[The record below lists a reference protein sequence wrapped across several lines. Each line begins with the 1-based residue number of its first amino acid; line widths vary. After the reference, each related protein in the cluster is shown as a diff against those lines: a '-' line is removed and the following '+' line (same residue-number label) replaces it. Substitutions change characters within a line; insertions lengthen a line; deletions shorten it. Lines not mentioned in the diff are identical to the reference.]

1 MRDFRMIKVGYVLSL
16 VCWTSIAIANPL
28 DELSPLLQ
36 ALAAPQTSQ
45 QTAENLRKYLEK
57 ATDIA
62 VATIKKSGTKISEKK
77 LKEFKDD
84 LHAELWD
91 ELEDFSTPVDKD

>member
-1 MRDFRMIKVGYVLSL
+1 MIKVGYVLSL
-16 VCWTSIAIANPL
+16 VCWATIAIANPPANQL

-36 ALAAPQTSQ
+36 ALAIPQSPQ

-62 VATIKKSGTKISEKK
+62 VATIKKSGAKISEKK

-84 LHAELWD
+84 MHAELWD
-91 ELEDFSTPVDKD
+91 ELEDFSTPIDKD

>member
-1 MRDFRMIKVGYVLSL
+1 MMMIRYILPFLCLACAVTANSPP
-16 VCWTSIAIANPL
+16 NPL
-28 DELSPLLQ
+28 DELSPLLE
-36 ALAAPQTSQ
+36 ALVSPQTSQ

-62 VATIKKSGTKISEKK
+62 VTAIKKSGTKISEKK

-84 LHAELWD
+84 MHAELWD